1 MILHVSTLQKDW
13 GRLKMRLN
21 IFCSFFPIL
30 QRLWHIHRCSR
41 KAGCIHD
48 QWGLLVQKPHGKC
61 VWSARIP
68 FFGHKKNASHDRDL
82 QVMSQLLGSDRPVRS
97 SILYLLAL
105 GYSQKIDPREWREKP
120 LLIWYDAGRNRW
132 EQHLDWCWRLLML
145 VVLVSSLGMNQN
157 LWNTFT

>member
-1 MILHVSTLQKDW
+1 
-13 GRLKMRLN
+13 MRLN

-61 VWSARIP
+61 VWSAKIP
-68 FFGHKKNASHDRDL
+68 FFGQKKTHRIDRDL

-120 LLIWYDAGRNRW
+120 LLIWYDPGRR
-132 EQHLDWCWRLLML
+132 EQMGTALGRWRLLML
-145 VVLVSSLGMNQN
+145 VLLVSSLGMNQN